1 MTDWLNGFLA
11 YCFIDIFAWCLKVC
25 VCLGAVLS
33 AADVE
38 PTQSTPRHKT
48 HRIHTHIN
56 GADQRPEI
64 GHIEPLRR
72 RKRERKMQEEA
83 DRRRKERP
91 KKERR
96 VNRGGVLSAESTLLS
111 HTHSM
116 SCCHSKAFRLLM
128 CPP

>member
-1 MTDWLNGFLA
+1 M
-11 YCFIDIFAWCLKVC
+11 Y

-48 HRIHTHIN
+48 HRIHTLIKRE
-56 GADQRPEI
+56 DQRPEI
-64 GHIEPLRR
+64 GHIEPLTQ
-72 RKRERKMQEEA
+72 RKKERKMQEEA

-91 KKERR
+91 KKESR

-111 HTHSM
+111 HTHTV
-116 SCCHSKAFRLLM
+116 
-128 CPP
+128 